1 MFKIGDFSKLTLVSI
16 RMLRYYDEV
25 GLFKPAEIDTFTG
38 YRYYSAKQ
46 ISTLNLIV
54 SLRDIGFN
62 VSDIAIAINEQS
74 DEKLKDLLK
83 QKEDEVK
90 INIKAEEKKLRKIN
104 YAIKNLKKERINMNY
119 NVTLKSVPSYKI
131 ISLRDNIPAYD
142 AEGMLWERLGK
153 YMEEKKIPCNNL
165 CYATY
170 HDEGYI
176 EGPVDVEVVMG
187 VEKLLDDA
195 DSFTFKESEP
205 IEKAAS
211 ILVPGEY
218 VALASAYNFLG
229 KWIEE
234 NGYTIIGTARQM
246 PIKGP
251 WNEKKSKD
259 YLTEIQIPVK

>member
-25 GLFKPAEIDTFTG
+25 GLFKPAEIDSFTG

-54 SLRDIGFN
+54 SLRDMGFN
-62 VSDIAIAINEQS
+62 VSDIAIALKEQS
-74 DEKLKDLLK
+74 DDNLKVLLK
-83 QKEDEVK
+83 QKEVEIE
-90 INIKAEEKKLRKIN
+90 INN
-104 YAIKNLKKERINMNY
+104 AIKNLKKERINMNY
-119 NVTLKSVPSYKI
+119 NVSIKSVPSYKI
-131 ISLRDNIPAYD
+131 ISLRDTIPAYN
-142 AEGMLWERLGK
+142 AEGMLWDRLGR
-153 YMEEKKIPCNNL
+153 YMEEKRISCSNI

-170 HDEGYI
+170 HDEGYT
-176 EGPVDVEVVMG
+176 EGPVDVEVVM
-187 VEKLLDDA
+187 EIQKLLTDA
-195 DSFTFKESEP
+195 DGFTFKESEP

-218 VALASAYNFLG
+218 ENIASAYNFLG

-234 NGYTIIGTARQM
+234 NGYAIAGATRQL

-251 WNEKKSKD
+251 WNETNSKD
-259 YLTEIQIPVK
+259 YLTEIQMPVR

>member
-1 MFKIGDFSKLTLVSI
+1 MMRLDF
-16 RMLRYYDEV
+16 
-25 GLFKPAEIDTFTG
+25 FKPAEIDVFTG

-54 SLRDIGFN
+54 SLRDMGFN
-62 VSDIAIAINEQS
+62 VSDIAIAIKEQS
-74 DEKLKDLLK
+74 DENLKNLLK

-90 INIKAEEKKLRKIN
+90 NNIKAEEEKLIKIN
-104 YAIKNLKKERINMNY
+104 YAIMNLEKERINMNY
-119 NVTLKSVPSYKI
+119 NVTLKSVPSFKI

-142 AEGMLWERLGK
+142 AEGMLWERIGK
-153 YMEEKKIPCNNL
+153 YMAEKKIPCNNI

-187 VEKLLDDA
+187 VENLLANTDG
-195 DSFTFKESEP
+195 FIFKESET

-218 VALASAYNFLG
+218 VSLASAYNFLG

-234 NGYTIIGTARQM
+234 NGYTIIGNARQM

-251 WNEKKSKD
+251 WNERNPKD
-259 YLTEIQIPVK
+259 YLTEILLPVK